1 MNNSEVRQ
9 FIDEENR
16 KFGAAVARK
25 DYAGMAALYT
35 EDAKVL
41 PPDGPIVSGR
51 KAIEELWRTTA
62 NAFGVTDATLKT
74 IDLQVVGETAYEV
87 GEADLKLS
95 SGQQAKVKY
104 LVVWTKGRD
113 GQWRLHRDIWN
124 NMPAS

>member
-1 MNNSEVRQ
+1 MNNNEVRQ

-87 GEADLKLS
+87 GEADLNLS

-124 NMPAS
+124 NRPAN